1 MAPLWSL
8 SCRITS
14 PGAENCLAAPCQWV
28 QCLGEDPGSTRSRG
42 VQAALF
48 SGGYLA
54 RGTCAFGLKAFLHSS
69 LKPLKKIFSTAN
81 YKALPA
87 LSLNTGLDHCT
98 LHWFLLRVHSSESE
112 RGQAPVAK
120 GRSRPS
126 EKLGGEVDG
135 KGYSGV
141 VCSCGMVLREPK
153 GAMSG

>member
-69 LKPLKKIFSTAN
+69 LKPLKKILSTAN

-141 VCSCGMVLREPK
+141 VCSCGMVLPEPK